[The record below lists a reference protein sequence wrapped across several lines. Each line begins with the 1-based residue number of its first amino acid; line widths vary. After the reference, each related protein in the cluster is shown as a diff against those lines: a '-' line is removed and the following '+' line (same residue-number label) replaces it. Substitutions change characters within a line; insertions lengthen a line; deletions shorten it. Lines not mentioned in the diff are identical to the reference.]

1 MLYDYQVINMDTA
14 MKNFTIFSLL
24 VMLAL
29 AGCDKLTNKP
39 PEETA
44 TQGSTPAASLSPV
57 KQEVPPPVAQGA
69 TLPPGH
75 PAIGATSGND
85 MQMPEPVVKKKER
98 AKVLSHIDIP
108 QFTYLEVNQNGQTR
122 WLAATTVVV
131 KDGDTI
137 EFVVDSIVDN
147 FTSKALKRTFKSLS
161 FVNHTSVVKG
171 SE

>member
-1 MLYDYQVINMDTA
+1 MLYDYQFISTDTA
-14 MKNFTIFSLL
+14 MKTFTIFSLL
-24 VMLAL
+24 VMVAL
-29 AGCDKLTNKP
+29 AGCDKLTDKA

-44 TQGSTPAASLSPV
+44 AQGSTPAASLSAV
-57 KQEVPPPVAQGA
+57 KQEVPPPIAQGA

-75 PAIGATSGND
+75 PAIGATSDKD

-98 AKVLSHIDIP
+98 ARVLRHIDIP

-122 WLAATTVVV
+122 WLAATTVAV

-137 EFVVDSIVDN
+137 EFVVDSVVDN

-161 FVNHTSVVKG
+161 FVNQTSVVKG